1 MLADVGG
8 VRFASV
14 LDVQSLL
21 SLFFFIKEN
30 WIFAM
35 TSHHAN
41 NILLARNFPFDSNVR
56 LWSDRSIM
64 PVHYLWAK
72 LNNRTRGQF
81 QCDMTLFFVFV
92 WCRSFTCTARLLFH
106 SLRFQV
112 MQIKQVDCKVST
124 KKTFF
129 RKTFELLDIFGQLH
143 AQECKA
149 MKTYLFAIKGRQKKN
164 VFNCLKLLWGRDWF

>member
-14 LDVQSLL
+14 LDVQSPL

-30 WIFAM
+30 WICAM
-35 TSHHAN
+35 TGHHAN

-56 LWSDRSIM
+56 LWSHRLII

-72 LNNRTRGQF
+72 LNNTTRGQF
-81 QCDMTLFFVFV
+81 ECDMTLFFVFV
-92 WCRSFTCTARLLFH
+92 WCRSFTCTAQLLFH

-112 MQIKQVDCKVST
+112 MQIKQIDCKAST
-124 KKTFF
+124 KKKLFLGKPLNF
-129 RKTFELLDIFGQLH
+129 WIFLDNCTH
-143 AQECKA
+143 
-149 MKTYLFAIKGRQKKN
+149 KN
-164 VFNCLKLLWGRDWF
+164 VKPWKRIFLL